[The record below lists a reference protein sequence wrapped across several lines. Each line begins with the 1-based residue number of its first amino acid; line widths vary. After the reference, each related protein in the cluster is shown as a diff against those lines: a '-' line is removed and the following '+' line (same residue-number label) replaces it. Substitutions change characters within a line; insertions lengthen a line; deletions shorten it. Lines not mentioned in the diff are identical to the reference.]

1 MRFMRLGIIAL
12 VGGGLLASILI
23 GFIVLRFG
31 GALSQE
37 GSPVPILSAIA
48 KLDYSDKDHVRFAT
62 TDIGSRYVSANS
74 GQDRYAPVKACMKQ
88 YGWSFKEQMGSGLI
102 FERNGQS
109 SVIETRLY
117 SKHYYLWDI
126 PNEVIS

>member
-1 MRFMRLGIIAL
+1 MQFIRLGKL
-12 VGGGLLASILI
+12 VLVVVGVLAAMLI

-48 KLDYSDKDHVRFAT
+48 KLEYSDKDRMRFHT
-62 TDIGSRYVSANS
+62 TDKGSRYVSANS
-74 GQDRYAPVKACMKQ
+74 GQDRYAPVKAYLKQ
-88 YGWSFKEQMGSGLI
+88 YGWDFKEQIGSGLM

-109 SVIETRLY
+109 SVIETRFY
-117 SKHYYLWDI
+117 SKHYFLWDI

>member
-1 MRFMRLGIIAL
+1 MLFMRLGKIAM
-12 VGGGLLASILI
+12 VGGGLLAAMLI

-37 GSPVPILSAIA
+37 GNPAPILSAIA
-48 KLDYSDKDHVRFAT
+48 KLEYSDENHMRFDT
-62 TDIGSRYVSANS
+62 TDKESRYVSANS
-74 GQDRYAPVKACMKQ
+74 GQDRYAPVKAYMKR
-88 YGWSFKEQMGSGLI
+88 YGWDFKEQMGSGLI

-109 SVIETRLY
+109 SVVETRLY
-117 SKHYYLWDI
+117 SKHYFLWDI

>member
-1 MRFMRLGIIAL
+1 MRFMRLGKIVL
-12 VGGGLLASILI
+12 VSGGLLAAMLI

-31 GALSQE
+31 SALSQE
-37 GSPVPILSAIA
+37 GNPAPILSAIA
-48 KLDYSDKDHVRFAT
+48 KLEYSDESHMRFDAT
-62 TDIGSRYVSANS
+62 DKGSRYVSANS
-74 GQDRYAPVKACMKQ
+74 GQDRYEPVKAYMKQ
-88 YGWSFKEQMGSGLI
+88 YGWSFKEQMGSGLM